1 MKAIKLLIVMDDIA
15 RINIK
20 KDSSIAMLWA
30 AAKRG
35 YELFYAQ
42 QEDLFIENGRA
53 YGQLRSLQ
61 VFEDYQK
68 WHQLGEMQSL
78 DLAQMDVIL
87 MRKDPPFDMR
97 FIYSTYILERAEQ
110 AGVLVVN
117 KPQSLRD
124 CNEKLFATQFA
135 HCMVPTLVSS
145 QMSRIREF
153 IAQHQDVIVKPLDG
167 MGGTGIFRLQD
178 NGLNIGATLETL
190 TDNGTLPIM
199 AQRYIPEIIKG
210 DKRILLID
218 GEPVPY
224 CLARVPPQGET
235 RGNLAAGGTG
245 VPQLLSPRDY
255 WLASQVGQELKKR
268 GLLFVGLDVIG
279 GYITEINVTSP
290 TCIREIDARF
300 NLGIATRLMLVIERK
315 LAATKQQFVA

>member
-1 MKAIKLLIVMDDIA
+1 MKTIKLLIVMDDIA

-35 YELFYAQ
+35 YELYYAQ

-53 YGQLRSLQ
+53 YGQLRPLQ

-145 QMSRIREF
+145 QMSRIRKF

-178 NGLNIGATLETL
+178 KGLNIGATLETL

-279 GYITEINVTSP
+279 DYITEINVTSP

-315 LAATKQQFVA
+315 LAATKRQFVA